1 MHDATVY
8 ENPGDFRPERFIRNG
23 QLDLSIRDPTAFIF
37 GYGRRYVTFLVHMI
51 CY

>member
-37 GYGRRYVTFLVHMI
+37 GYGRRCVTFLVHI
-51 CY
+51 